1 MPRKKKTDIEI
12 AEEVL
17 WNTERNV
24 FLTGPA
30 GTGKTTLLKRY
41 MEDHTKAIVCAPTGV
56 AAVNAGGDTMHRI
69 FSIPVPAYGA
79 QLSKVTPAQ
88 LKTLAACDYIIIDE
102 ISMARSDVFAFAMK
116 VLHKAE
122 KVKGSK
128 IRLIV
133 VGDFSQLPPVV
144 PKNEKKMLKKFGFDE
159 SGFAFTTKEWK
170 SMNFKVVVLNEVKRQ
185 SDAEFISH
193 LWQARTANEEC
204 VSYFNQFVSEDY
216 PQDSIVICGTNAEAD
231 RINREY
237 LDNLEG
243 TMSAYQAE
251 KKGRNTAGIVD
262 DVILLKENCKVMFT
276 VNDPKGRFQ
285 NGTFGV
291 VEMFDKDVV
300 YVRTEK
306 GLIEVSK
313 FEQKTY
319 SYKATG
325 GILEKKEVG
334 SVKQIPLKVAAAITI
349 HKSQGK
355 TFDKA
360 IISPEIFAP
369 GQLYVA
375 LSRVRTP
382 EGLYLTGEITEASLI
397 PDPIVDEFIANGY
410 KWVKEPPKKE
420 VKKSSSASK
429 PKTVAKKKVAK
440 SASATKKK
448 NAVKRDSAKSK
459 SKSSGVA
466 KKTVNTKKT
475 TSRSA
480 NKSNTKSSSVSKINK
495 TGKTKAKSKANPEK
509 NASKKNSKSS
519 VRQTKAET
527 LKKINKFCK
536 KKEIKLEIKK
546 IKK

>member
-17 WNTERNV
+17 WNTDRNV

-41 MEDHTKAIVCAPTGV
+41 IEEHPKAIVCAPTGV

-79 QLSKVTPAQ
+79 QVSKVTPSQ
-88 LKTLAACDYIIIDE
+88 LKTIAACDYIIIDE

-122 KVKGSK
+122 KIKGSK

-170 SMNFKVVVLNEVKRQ
+170 AMNFKVVVLSEVKRQ

-193 LWQARTANEEC
+193 LWEARTANEEC
-204 VSYFNQFVSEDY
+204 VSFFNQFVSEDY

-262 DVILLKENCKVMFT
+262 DVVLLKENCKVMFT

-291 VEMFDKDVV
+291 VEMLDKDAV

-325 GILEKKEVG
+325 GVLEKKEVG

-360 IISPEIFAP
+360 VISPEIFAP

-410 KWVKEPPKKE
+410 KWLKEPPKKE
-420 VKKSSSASK
+420 AKKSSSSLK
-429 PKTVAKKKVAK
+429 TKTKTVAKKKVAK
-440 SASATKKK
+440 SASTTKKK
-448 NAVKRDSAKSK
+448 TAAKRDSAKSK
-459 SKSSGVA
+459 SKSSGVV
-466 KKTVNTKKT
+466 KKMVDTKKT
-475 TSRSA
+475 TSRST
-480 NKSNTKSSSVSKINK
+480 NKSNTKASSASKISK
-495 TGKTKAKSKANPEK
+495 TEKTKAKSKANSEK
-509 NASKKNSKSS
+509 NVSKKNSKSS
-519 VRQTKAET
+519 VKQSKAGT
-527 LKKINKFCK
+527 LKKSTSSVRKRK
-536 KKEIKLEIKK
+536 
-546 IKK
+546 

>member
-41 MEDHTKAIVCAPTGV
+41 IEEHPKTIVCAPTGV

-79 QLSKVTPAQ
+79 QISKVTPSQ
-88 LKTLAACDYIIIDE
+88 LKTIAACDYIIIDE
-102 ISMARSDVFAFAMK
+102 ISMARSDIFAFAMK

-122 KVKGSK
+122 KIKGSK

-170 SMNFKVVVLNEVKRQ
+170 AMNFKVVVLSEVKRQ

-193 LWQARTANEEC
+193 LWEARTANEEC
-204 VSYFNQFVSEDY
+204 VSFFNQFVSEDY

-243 TMSAYQAE
+243 TISAYQAE

-262 DVILLKENCKVMFT
+262 DVVLLKENCKVMFT

-285 NGTFGV
+285 NGTFGI
-291 VEMFDKDVV
+291 VEMLDKDAV

-319 SYKATG
+319 SYKAAG
-325 GILEKKEVG
+325 GVLEKKEVG

-360 IISPEIFAP
+360 VISPEIFAP

-397 PDPIVDEFIANGY
+397 PDPIVDEFISNGY
-410 KWVKEPPKKE
+410 KWLKEPPKKE
-420 VKKSSSASK
+420 TKKSTSASK
-429 PKTVAKKKVAK
+429 SKTKTVAKKKTTKTTSTAKKK
-440 SASATKKK
+440 SAATKKVSAK
-448 NAVKRDSAKSK
+448 QSAKSSGSGTK
-459 SKSSGVA
+459 TSKA
-466 KKTVNTKKT
+466 RKT
-475 TSRSA
+475 T
-480 NKSNTKSSSVSKINK
+480 NKVARELGKKVSPVNK
-495 TGKTKAKSKANPEK
+495 TGKITVKAKTVSKKSIAKTKPEK
-509 NASKKNSKSS
+509 QSKMIKTKNSVTATRIKNK
-519 VRQTKAET
+519 TK
-527 LKKINKFCK
+527 
-536 KKEIKLEIKK
+536 
-546 IKK
+546 

>member
-1 MPRKKKTDIEI
+1 MPRKKKTDIET

-41 MEDHTKAIVCAPTGV
+41 MEDHPKAIVCAPTGV

-170 SMNFKVVVLNEVKRQ
+170 AMNFKVVVLNEVKRQ
-185 SDAEFISH
+185 SDAEFVSH

-262 DVILLKENCKVMFT
+262 DVVLLKENCKVMFT

-319 SYKATG
+319 SYKAVG
-325 GILEKKEVG
+325 GVLEKKEVG

-360 IISPEIFAP
+360 VISPEIFAP

-410 KWVKEPPKKE
+410 KWLKGPPKKE
-420 VKKSSSASK
+420 SKKLTPASK
-429 PKTVAKKKVAK
+429 SKTKTVAKKKEIKTASTAKKKTAAAK
-440 SASATKKK
+440 SPTKSK
-448 NAVKRDSAKSK
+448 AKS
-459 SKSSGVA
+459 SSSGVKVSKSRKTPSKTTKRSGTKTSSVNKPRKIVSA
-466 KKTVNTKKT
+466 KAKTNSQKNTTKAKGTSSVKQSKTVK
-475 TSRSA
+475 
-480 NKSNTKSSSVSKINK
+480 TKSSVGS
-495 TGKTKAKSKANPEK
+495 TRTKK
-509 NASKKNSKSS
+509 
-519 VRQTKAET
+519 
-527 LKKINKFCK
+527 
-536 KKEIKLEIKK
+536 
-546 IKK
+546 